1 MSRDIESYILLKRTI
16 NKTQQDVSE
25 IQNDVEAIETGISDY
40 PSGYT
45 PKGSVASASDLPAS
59 GDKIGDFYWVE
70 DEENAEYVWN
80 GTEWFKKLRAIT
92 NEQIDDLYEE
102 INGG

>member
-1 MSRDIESYILLKRTI
+1 MNKDIESYILLKRQLG
-16 NKTQQDVSE
+16 NTQKDITE
-25 IQNDVEAIETGISDY
+25 LQNDIEAIEAGISDY

-80 GTEWFKKLRAIT
+80 GEEWFKKLRAIT
-92 NEQIDDLYEE
+92 MEQINAMYEE
-102 INGG
+102 QNGG

>member
-1 MSRDIESYILLKRTI
+1 MSMDLKPYILLKKKI
-16 NKTQQDVSE
+16 AHAQQDIDNLE
-25 IQNDVEAIETGISDY
+25 NDVEAIETGISDY

-45 PKGSVASASDLPAS
+45 PLGSVASASDLPAS
-59 GDKIGDFYWVE
+59 GEHIGDFYWVE

-92 NEQIDDLYEE
+92 NEQIDSMYE
-102 INGG
+102 